1 MLLLDGT
8 FVRLIDDGWSSEKVR
23 LDTALV
29 SSQGRLGVNE

>member
-1 MLLLDGT
+1 MRLLDET
-8 FVRLIDDGWSSEKVR
+8 FVQLIDGGWSSEKVR